1 MYPFFSLS
9 QVSVSSTSFNRP
21 KLEWKYAASQVT
33 YSIHPLPSQ
42 SVAEPCCLLIITLR
56 VQWLAMVLSGWRIL
70 TAFSFHTNLNDQEQK
85 INSMKSMAL
94 LLGFWFLPR
103 EGGKERRAGL
113 GHVGESSDHGRTGE
127 KEKCRP
133 RWGYIIGS
141 AGGLVPEAFQSR
153 QRSAPMFDRR

>member
-1 MYPFFSLS
+1 MEVCGVPGYLLY
-9 QVSVSSTSFNRP
+9 ST
-21 KLEWKYAASQVT
+21 AALAIGSRT
-33 YSIHPLPSQ
+33 M
-42 SVAEPCCLLIITLR
+42 LLADHNASRT
-56 VQWLAMVLSGWRIL
+56 QWLAIVPPGWRIL

-133 RWGYIIGS
+133 RCGYIIGS